1 MYSYCCRVS
10 RRSVADTTTVWRPP
24 STPLPVWS
32 QILAMSRRKLLASR
46 SSASSITRHF
56 TPCVR
61 RMPLRESSARRPGV
75 PTTSSGFLRRRAS
88 SCLRTLAPPMHCCVM
103 LLPNSPRTR
112 STWRTICIASSCEGT
127 TTRQRTSE
135 DRSLAGRFSSSTTRA
150 MTGSKYAIVLPLPVC
165 DCNATLFPANN
176 AGMAARCGR
185 EGSSN
190 PVASSAAH
198 RDLGRPS
205 SAKVGGASVS
215 DSASPA
221 SASQGASS
229 LGGGALEASS
239 AATMPALEASSEACV
254 SASVSSPDARVDT
267 STRNPRELVD
277 SGSTVR
283 GPRRA
288 CEGHVANRA
297 AASWRWTNLAR
308 ATSQGVRANSR
319 APGGA
324 RAPPKSVARVARND
338 AAAIA
343 APRARVVVPRA
354 LVARLE
360 SALVPPPRW
369 VNRAHGLTHPA
380 RQMVIVVLRGSAVYF
395 LTYTT
400 ARRIVRRVRART
412 SQATGSARL
421 EGTSGLRSRVGSPHG
436 RREASRRAARGPSW

>member
-24 STPLPVWS
+24 STPFPVWS

-46 SSASSITRHF
+46 SSASSITRHR

-75 PTTSSGFLRRRAS
+75 PTTSSGFLRRSAS

-103 LLPNSPRTR
+103 LLPNSPSTR

-135 DRSLAGRFSSSTTRA
+135 DRSLAGRFSSSTMRA

-165 DCNATLFPANN
+165 DCNATLFPASN
-176 AGMAARCGR
+176 AGMAAHCGS
-185 EGSSN
+185 EGSSK

-205 SAKVGGASVS
+205 SAKVRGASVS
-215 DSASPA
+215 AAAA
-221 SASQGASS
+221 SAASSSEGASS
-229 LGGGALEASS
+229 LGGGALDASS
-239 AATMPALEASSEACV
+239 AATTTALEASSGACALA
-254 SASVSSPDARVDT
+254 SAASPDARVET
-267 STRNPRELVD
+267 SARNPRELAD
-277 SGSTVR
+277 SRPTVR

-288 CEGHVANRA
+288 REGHVANRA
-297 AASWRWTNLAR
+297 AASWRGTNLAR
-308 ATSQGVRANSR
+308 ATAQGVRANSR

-324 RAPPKSVARVARND
+324 RARPKSVARVVRND

-343 APRARVVVPRA
+343 APRARVVVLRA
-354 LVARLE
+354 LWRAWKVR
-360 SALVPPPRW
+360 SALP
-369 VNRAHGLTHPA
+369 TK
-380 RQMVIVVLRGSAVYF
+380 S
-395 LTYTT
+395 
-400 ARRIVRRVRART
+400 RRLITVRRMVFVA
-412 SQATGSARL
+412 
-421 EGTSGLRSRVGSPHG
+421 
-436 RREASRRAARGPSW
+436 